1 MNKPT
6 EYEESIP
13 TTEEE
18 YTQEFPDDMPIIP
31 EGEEGTPGD
40 TLEDVTSIE
49 EELLKTD
56 WVTEAKQIPLDM
68 VTDEQKRILIKCI
81 NKYPMNT
88 VEQEQ
93 LAQIL
98 NQYRPAIQKVDP
110 VGTMKNLKDNIQL
123 VEDEKAFLELVD
135 GYDEIQVIPFQYY
148 VGNRL
153 VRMKF
158 DLYPLLDSEAI
169 TTVAD
174 NLSMFKDFSENE
186 LVTYNK
192 IQNGETLTREEML
205 IRAELEEK
213 VKRVTMENQKRTL
226 VEYLSLQL
234 KFHNKDSSVEDMKQV
249 FEHIPLAYL
258 ALLFNKVQECNH
270 LSDLHLENVFQEFD

>member
-13 TTEEE
+13 TEEE

-93 LAQIL
+93 
-98 NQYRPAIQKVDP
+98 
-110 VGTMKNLKDNIQL
+110 
-123 VEDEKAFLELVD
+123 
-135 GYDEIQVIPFQYY
+135 
-148 VGNRL
+148 
-153 VRMKF
+153 
-158 DLYPLLDSEAI
+158 
-169 TTVAD
+169 
-174 NLSMFKDFSENE
+174 
-186 LVTYNK
+186 
-192 IQNGETLTREEML
+192 
-205 IRAELEEK
+205 
-213 VKRVTMENQKRTL
+213 
-226 VEYLSLQL
+226 
-234 KFHNKDSSVEDMKQV
+234 
-249 FEHIPLAYL
+249 
-258 ALLFNKVQECNH
+258 
-270 LSDLHLENVFQEFD
+270 